1 MLFKSDS
8 TGLCKTYSSRRYT
21 TQFHTRRTYVQHAA
35 SVKHD
40 NPARPAGSRARRRAS
55 RRAGDR
61 RCWEHGQ
68 HRQLG
73 KQRQQWVPPSCDRF
87 RFSPISYS
95 IWLCLC
101 VFFFI
106 SDIIDHHRRSTVRC
120 GRSIY
125 RVAVPCIWIWCF
137 ECQTRSLPNSMH
149 KPRESLPPGGRRG
162 QCLQPQLTLTLISR
176 VPGGRRMMVH
186 QHRKS
191 RFMDEGPDSANSGFT
206 CTWSKG
212 ARSFISVFLVTIIR
226 ATVQIVLL

>member
-1 MLFKSDS
+1 MLPRLSTIIRLVLLVLVLAGGRLVAPATGAAGS
-8 TGLCKTYSSRRYT
+8 TGSTGSSGSSGNSEYPHRVID
-21 TQFHTRRTYVQHAA
+21 FVSPLSRT
-35 SVKHD
+35 
-40 NPARPAGSRARRRAS
+40 
-55 RRAGDR
+55 
-61 RCWEHGQ
+61 
-68 HRQLG
+68 
-73 KQRQQWVPPSCDRF
+73 PSGF
-87 RFSPISYS
+87 VFAF
-95 IWLCLC
+95 
-101 VFFFI
+101 FFFI

-191 RFMDEGPDSANSGFT
+191 RFMDEGPDSANSGIT
-206 CTWSKG
+206 CT
-212 ARSFISVFLVTIIR
+212 
-226 ATVQIVLL
+226 

>member
-21 TQFHTRRTYVQHAA
+21 TQFHARRTYVQHAA

-73 KQRQQWVPPSCDRF
+73 KQRQQ
-87 RFSPISYS
+87 
-95 IWLCLC
+95 
-101 VFFFI
+101 
-106 SDIIDHHRRSTVRC
+106 STARC

-125 RVAVPCIWIWCF
+125 RVAVPCIWIYCF
-137 ECQTRSLPNSMH
+137 ECQSRSLPNSMP

-206 CTWSKG
+206 CT
-212 ARSFISVFLVTIIR
+212 
-226 ATVQIVLL
+226 

>member
-101 VFFFI
+101 VFFFLYLI
-106 SDIIDHHRRSTVRC
+106 SLIITADRPYGAGDPSTVSPYHAY
-120 GRSIY
+120 GY
-125 RVAVPCIWIWCF
+125 GALNAKRVACRTQCTSRGNPYH
-137 ECQTRSLPNSMH
+137 RAD
-149 KPRESLPPGGRRG
+149 GGG
-162 QCLQPQLTLTLISR
+162 
-176 VPGGRRMMVH
+176 
-186 QHRKS
+186 
-191 RFMDEGPDSANSGFT
+191 
-206 CTWSKG
+206 
-212 ARSFISVFLVTIIR
+212 SVYNHN
-226 ATVQIVLL
+226 